1 MKPKTDNPFA
11 NATREQTWLRV
22 TQGYTQR
29 SPEWDVLIIGGGI
42 TGAGI
47 LREAARQGLS
57 SALIEQRDFAWGT
70 SSRSSKMVHGGLRY
84 LLTGHLK
91 LTRQSIRERERL
103 LRKASGLVEPMGFL
117 YPFYRGQW
125 PGRWSFTAL
134 ITLYDLLARRSRHR
148 YYAARDLLMLVPRI
162 AAQGLTGGIRYEDAV
177 TDDARLVLRNIRE
190 AQQDGALALN
200 YVGADRLIV
209 NGERVSGVVIRD
221 VLTGQTAEV
230 LARAVVNATG
240 AWADRLRAQ
249 VEGEKHIRPL
259 RGSHLVFPFWRLP
272 MPQAV
277 TMLHPSDRRP
287 VILMPWEGATLLGTT
302 DLDHKEDLDVE
313 ASITSPEV
321 EYLLQAVDYQFPS
334 LGINRNDILAT
345 YSGVRPVI
353 GTGALN
359 PSSEK
364 RDHSIW
370 SEHGLIS
377 VSGGKLTTFRLI
389 ALDVLSRVARFIP
402 SVTMKDSGDRSL
414 STPEYQ
420 WPGPERIDLALKKR
434 LAGRYGKEAKN
445 VVRCAGDDELTRVPG
460 TDTIWAELR
469 WAARNEAVVHLDDL
483 LLRRTPIGVLL
494 QQGGLRFFDRISK
507 ICKEELNWDADRWDQ
522 EAQAYR
528 ILWKR
533 CHSLP
538 ETVSE
543 PQVPGQIPVK
553 KMD

>member
-1 MKPKTDNPFA
+1 MKAKTDTPFGNEA
-11 NATREQTWLRV
+11 REQTWLRL

-29 SPEWDVLIIGGGI
+29 SPKWDVLIIGGGI

-47 LREAARQGLS
+47 LREAARRGLS

-91 LTRQSIRERERL
+91 LTRQSVRERKRL
-103 LRKASGLVEPMGFL
+103 LREASGLVEPMGFL
-117 YPFYRGQW
+117 YPFYRGHW

-134 ITLYDLLARRSRHR
+134 ITLYDLLARRSNHC

-162 AAQGLTGGIRYEDAV
+162 AAQGLTGGIKYEDAF
-177 TDDARLVLRNIRE
+177 TDDSRLVLRTIRE

-200 YVGADRLIV
+200 YVVADRLII
-209 NGERVSGVVIRD
+209 NGDRVSGVVIRD
-221 VLTGQTAEV
+221 VLTGQSAEV

-249 VEGEKHIRPL
+249 VDGENHIRPL
-259 RGSHLVFPFWRLP
+259 RGSHLVFPFWRFPLA
-272 MPQAV
+272 QAV
-277 TMLHPSDRRP
+277 TMLHPADRRP
-287 VILMPWEGATLLGTT
+287 VIIMPWEGATLLGTT

-313 ASITSPEV
+313 ASITSQEV
-321 EYLLQAVDYQFPS
+321 EYLVQAVDYQFPS
-334 LGINRNDILAT
+334 LGIRHEDILAT

-370 SEHGLIS
+370 VEHGLIS

-389 ALDVLSRVARFIP
+389 ALDVLGRVARFNP
-402 SVTMKDSGDRSL
+402 SITMKDSGDRLL

-420 WPGPERIDLALKKR
+420 WPCLERVDPALRTR
-434 LAGRYGKEAKN
+434 LAGRYGREAEN

-460 TDTIWAELR
+460 TDIMWAELR

-494 QQGGLRFFDRISK
+494 PQGGVRFFDRIHE
-507 ICKEELNWDADRWDQ
+507 ICKEEMNWDVERWGQ
-522 EAQAYR
+522 EAQAYE
-528 ILWKR
+528 ILWR
-533 CHSLP
+533 SCYSLP
-538 ETVSE
+538 DVVLK
-543 PQVPGQIPVK
+543 P
-553 KMD
+553 

>member
-1 MKPKTDNPFA
+1 MKAKTDNPFG
-11 NATREQTWLRV
+11 NETREQTWLRL

-29 SPEWDVLIIGGGI
+29 SPKWDVLIIGGGI

-47 LREAARQGLS
+47 LREAARRGLS

-91 LTRQSIRERERL
+91 LTRQSVRERKRL
-103 LRKASGLVEPMGFL
+103 LREASGLVEPMGFL
-117 YPFYRGQW
+117 YPFYRGHW

-134 ITLYDLLARRSRHR
+134 ITLYDLLARRSNHC

-162 AAQGLTGGIRYEDAV
+162 AAQGLTGGIKYEDAF
-177 TDDARLVLRNIRE
+177 TDDSRLVLRTIRE

-200 YVGADRLIV
+200 YVVADRLII
-209 NGERVSGVVIRD
+209 NGDRVSGVVIRD
-221 VLTGQTAEV
+221 VLTGQSAEV

-249 VEGEKHIRPL
+249 VDGENHIRPL
-259 RGSHLVFPFWRLP
+259 RGSHLVFPFWRFPLA
-272 MPQAV
+272 QAV
-277 TMLHPSDRRP
+277 TMLHPADRRP
-287 VILMPWEGATLLGTT
+287 VIIMPWEGATLLGTT

-313 ASITSPEV
+313 ASITSQEV
-321 EYLLQAVDYQFPS
+321 EYLVQAVDYQFPS
-334 LGINRNDILAT
+334 LGIRHEDILAT

-370 SEHGLIS
+370 VEHGLIS

-402 SVTMKDSGDRSL
+402 SVTARDTGDRLL

-420 WPGPERIDLALKKR
+420 WPCLERVDPALRTR
-434 LAGRYGKEAKN
+434 LAGRYGREAKN
-445 VVRCAGDDELTRVPG
+445 VVRCARDDELTRVPG
-460 TDTIWAELR
+460 TDTMWAELR

-494 QQGGLRFFDRISK
+494 PQGGVRFFDRIHE
-507 ICKEELNWDADRWDQ
+507 ICKEEMNWDVERWGQ
-522 EAQAYR
+522 EAQAYE
-528 ILWKR
+528 ILWR
-533 CHSLP
+533 SCYSLP
-538 ETVSE
+538 DVVLK
-543 PQVPGQIPVK
+543 P
-553 KMD
+553 

>member
-1 MKPKTDNPFA
+1 MKAKTDNPFG
-11 NATREQTWLRV
+11 NETREQTWLRL

-29 SPEWDVLIIGGGI
+29 SPKWDVLIIGGGI

-47 LREAARQGLS
+47 LREAARRGLS

-91 LTRQSIRERERL
+91 LTRQSVRERKRL
-103 LRKASGLVEPMGFL
+103 LREASGLVEPMGFL
-117 YPFYRGQW
+117 YPFYRGHW

-134 ITLYDLLARRSRHR
+134 ITLYDLLARRSNHC

-162 AAQGLTGGIRYEDAV
+162 AAQGLTGGIKYEDAF
-177 TDDARLVLRNIRE
+177 TDDSRLVLRTIRE

-200 YVGADRLIV
+200 YVVADRLII
-209 NGERVSGVVIRD
+209 NGDRVSGVVIRD
-221 VLTGQTAEV
+221 VLTGQSAEV

-249 VEGEKHIRPL
+249 VDGENHIRPL
-259 RGSHLVFPFWRLP
+259 RGSHLVFPFWRFPLA
-272 MPQAV
+272 QAV
-277 TMLHPSDRRP
+277 TMLHPADRRP
-287 VILMPWEGATLLGTT
+287 VIIMPWEGATLLGTT

-313 ASITSPEV
+313 ASITSQEV
-321 EYLLQAVDYQFPS
+321 EYLVQAVDYQFPS
-334 LGINRNDILAT
+334 LGIRHEDILAT

-370 SEHGLIS
+370 VEHGLIS

-389 ALDVLSRVARFIP
+389 ALDVLGRVARFNP
-402 SVTMKDSGDRSL
+402 SITMKDSGDRLL

-420 WPGPERIDLALKKR
+420 WPCLERVDPALRTR
-434 LAGRYGKEAKN
+434 LAGRYGREAEN

-460 TDTIWAELR
+460 TDIMWAELR

-494 QQGGLRFFDRISK
+494 PQGGVRFFDRIHE
-507 ICKEELNWDADRWDQ
+507 ICKEEMNWDVERWGQ
-522 EAQAYR
+522 EAQAYE
-528 ILWKR
+528 ILWR
-533 CHSLP
+533 SCYSLP
-538 ETVSE
+538 DVVLK
-543 PQVPGQIPVK
+543 P
-553 KMD
+553 